1 MYIIQKFFC
10 LIWATFIGP
19 FSALKI
25 GGGLFPNL
33 PLSDS
38 KTGRKRQKCFLRD
51 FLLTFMKNVLTLFKK
66 GIRLDFGTCEH
77 GNSLEGMHLI
87 LLDHTKL
94 DFKFERAIL
103 EKIKFSTFFIE

>member
-1 MYIIQKFFC
+1 MANCLHTTTVNLVLNFNWLNNGKEDEKTDHDILVSVKVARCDSNLTWAGQKFDDC
-10 LIWATFIGP
+10 TISGYP
-19 FSALKI
+19 
-25 GGGLFPNL
+25 
-33 PLSDS
+33 
-38 KTGRKRQKCFLRD
+38 
-51 FLLTFMKNVLTLFKK
+51 TLFKK

-103 EKIKFSTFFIE
+103 EKNQIFNFFY